1 MNSSANN
8 SGHLRPNLFFNN
20 SFVSAICVFFDNPG
34 ADGSSS
40 FKASSN
46 FCLRPPSAVMY
57 CKREWIMKNSSFPR
71 FSFLRAEAA
80 AALREEEEE
89 EISPAVFVV
98 EERLND
104 KEEQDDDI
112 VDEVD

>member
-1 MNSSANN
+1 
-8 SGHLRPNLFFNN
+8 
-20 SFVSAICVFFDNPG
+20 
-34 ADGSSS
+34 
-40 FKASSN
+40 
-46 FCLRPPSAVMY
+46 
-57 CKREWIMKNSSFPR
+57 MKNSSFPR

-80 AALREEEEE
+80 AALREETE

-112 VDEVD
+112 VDEVE